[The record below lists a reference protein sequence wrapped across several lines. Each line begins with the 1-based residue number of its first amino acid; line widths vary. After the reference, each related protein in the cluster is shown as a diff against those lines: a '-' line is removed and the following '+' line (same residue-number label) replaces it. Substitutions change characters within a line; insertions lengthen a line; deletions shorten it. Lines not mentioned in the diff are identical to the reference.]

1 MKNQVGELKLSV
13 FDLLKQKQSI
23 AIVVDA
29 QSITD
34 SQNTVLQQYFLM
46 TFTYNLKNFGVA
58 AKPTG
63 RRENG
68 EGGYRG
74 GPGF

>member
-1 MKNQVGELKLSV
+1 M
-13 FDLLKQKQSI
+13 FDLLKQNQSI
-23 AIVVDA
+23 ARVVDA

-34 SQNTVLQQYFLM
+34 SQNTVLQQYFLL

-58 AKPTG
+58 AKPAA
-63 RRENG
+63 RREMG

-74 GPGF
+74 GPGL